1 MSYGDGKDLY
11 YTAVATASFAALLIR
26 RTWATYVVLMIGLMV
41 SDPGRMSSS
50 AKNWRTTDHGGLT
63 SELTALEGQL
73 KELQATLSGPGVK
86 WEGAAREQFD
96 QAYND
101 FTQSL
106 ATLKST
112 RNATGEAV
120 DQSAKLYNVGARICV
135 AIAGYMSLHAMA
147 LLVLRHSVYGNF
159 VAHALDLKVS
169 RVAVSSVKKVLLKH
183 GIAVGLLTTLLY
195 QAVQLSEASG
205 KAFPTMK
212 GIPNQL
218 TNLKSGA
225 MPEFS
230 SSALDYDVEGGTLT
244 PKLDTKGGLGGL

>member
-1 MSYGDGKDLY
+1 MSYGEGKGLY
-11 YTAVATASFAALLIR
+11 YAAAATASGAALLIR
-26 RTWATYVVLMIGLMV
+26 RPWAYYVVLMIGLMV

-73 KELQATLSGPGVK
+73 KELQAALSGPGVK

-120 DQSAKLYNVGARICV
+120 DQSAKLYYYGAITFMGIASFMMMYALAMI
-135 AIAGYMSLHAMA
+135 AIQRYVPFAY
-147 LLVLRHSVYGNF
+147 
-159 VAHALDLKVS
+159 ALDLKVGK
-169 RVAVSSVKKVLLKH
+169 VAVEAGKKVLLKH

-195 QAVQLSEASG
+195 QAVQQSEASG

-230 SSALDYDVEGGTLT
+230 SSALDYDVAGGTLT